1 MRFVPGCVFTGL
13 ASLALTGCEPK
24 PQASAVPPVVAALP
38 AAGPTQQLTAPALS
52 ILKHPL
58 APQCKIEGC
67 CEGHGEVAYVQPDY
81 LIICTDGQPSEICD
95 CHT

>member
-1 MRFVPGCVFTGL
+1 MRIVLGRVGAGL
-13 ASLALTGCEPK
+13 ASLALTVCEPK
-24 PQASAVPPVVAALP
+24 PQASAAPPVMAALP
-38 AAGPTQQLTAPALS
+38 APAPAPQSTAPTLL
-52 ILKHPL
+52 ILKHPM

-67 CEGHGEVAYVQPDY
+67 CEGHGDVAYVQPDY